1 MVTSGLLAAALTTAW
16 LLMVR
21 AAVRARRG
29 EAPAATDGETA
40 PMPRPAPQ
48 WLAGALADL
57 DVATDPAVVWRAW
70 AAAVVAAPLA
80 AFAFAGPGLAV
91 LTLVVVAAGPPAAW
105 RANRG
110 RRDARLAATLP
121 IALEAVARSLR
132 SGATLARAVGE
143 AGAAV
148 PGRIGSD
155 LLDVARSAEV
165 TGVVEAL
172 ETWGRRRPLPGI
184 RLAVAALCL
193 GAETGGAQARAV
205 DGVAVTLRQRLGTA
219 AEARA
224 LASQA
229 RASAA
234 VIAVA
239 PLVFCALASATDP
252 GVGSFLFRSGAGLAV
267 LAVGLTL
274 DAVGALWMARLTR
287 LTP

>member
-1 MVTSGLLAAALTTAW
+1 MISGLLAAAMTAAS
-16 LLMVR
+16 LLLVR
-21 AAVRARRG
+21 AALRTGTSTAPPEVPPVRS
-29 EAPAATDGETA
+29 APA
-40 PMPRPAPQ
+40 
-48 WLAGALADL
+48 WLSRALADL
-57 DVATDPAVVWRAW
+57 DVSLDPAAVSRAW
-70 AAAVVAAPLA
+70 AACLLGAPVGAL
-80 AFAFAGPGLAV
+80 AFAGPGLAV
-91 LTLVVVAAGPPAAW
+91 LILVVVAAGPPAAW

-110 RRDARLAATLP
+110 RRDARLAAALP
-121 IALEAVARSLR
+121 SALEAVARSLR
-132 SGATLARAVGE
+132 SGATLGRAVGE
-143 AGAAV
+143 AGTAV
-148 PGRIGSD
+148 PGPIGAD
-155 LLDVARSAEV
+155 LLDVARAAEA
-165 TGVVEAL
+165 TGVVDAL
-172 ETWGRRRPLPGI
+172 EAWARRRPLPGV

-205 DGVAVTLRQRLGTA
+205 DGVAATLRQRLGTA

-252 GVGSFLFRSGAGLAV
+252 RVGAFLVRSGAGLAV

-274 DAVGALWMARLTR
+274 DVVGALWMARLTR

>member
-1 MVTSGLLAAALTTAW
+1 MTSGLLVATLTTAS

-21 AAVRARRG
+21 AALRARSL
-29 EAPAATDGETA
+29 EPPPTET
-40 PMPRPAPQ
+40 PPPPTRPAPA
-48 WLAGALADL
+48 WLVGALADL
-57 DVATDPAVVWRAW
+57 DVAFDPAAVALTWTTAV
-70 AAAVVAAPLA
+70 AVVPLA
-80 AFAFAGPGLAV
+80 AFAFAGPGLAI
-91 LTLVVVAAGPPAAW
+91 LTLVVVAAGPPATW

-121 IALEAVARSLR
+121 VALEAVARSLR
-132 SGATLARAVGE
+132 SGATLGRAVGE

-148 PGRIGSD
+148 PGRIGAD
-155 LLDVARSAEV
+155 LLEVARAAEA

-172 ETWGRRRPLPGI
+172 ETWAHRRPLPGV

-193 GAETGGAQARAV
+193 GAETGGAQAWAV
-205 DGVAVTLRQRLGTA
+205 DGVAATLRQRLGTA

-252 GVGSFLFRSGAGLAV
+252 RVGSFLFRSGAGLAV